1 MADGLRTEAVVDLLM
16 LHAKYSKGV
25 NTSGEAW
32 SGYSVRVVK
41 GMVTGKDGVA
51 LRVKLTRYVDSLIQ
65 HQR

>member
-16 LHAKYSKGV
+16 LHAKYSEGV
-25 NTSGEAW
+25 SASGEAW